1 VTTVLRVS
9 GLHVQRGGREVL
21 AGVDLELRAGEI
33 LTLFAP
39 ARAGKST
46 LLATL
51 AGLVGPS
58 AGTIERHGRIA
69 LVAQDVSLPRP
80 TPRGCLALALAWAH
94 VPPLEHPPRIAA
106 ALAALRIE
114 ALADRRVAHMTPGE
128 RRRVHIARALA
139 LEADI
144 VLLDEPFAGLDA
156 PTREALVT
164 DTRAALETALITTSE
179 PLNGVALV
187 DLHGG

>member
-21 AGVDLELRAGEI
+21 AGVDLELRAGET

-51 AGLVGPS
+51 AGLIGPS

-69 LVAQDVSLPRP
+69 LASQDAALPRP
-80 TPRGCLALALAWAH
+80 TPRGCLALALALAR
-94 VPPLEHPPRIAA
+94 VPPPQHPRRIAA
-106 ALAALRIE
+106 ALAALDLE
-114 ALADRRVAHMTPGE
+114 ALADRRVAHLTPGE
-128 RRRVHIARALA
+128 RRRVHLARTHA

-156 PTREALVT
+156 PTREALIT
-164 DTRAALETALITTSE
+164 ATHAAFATALITTSD
-179 PLNGVALV
+179 PLEGARPL
-187 DLHGG
+187 